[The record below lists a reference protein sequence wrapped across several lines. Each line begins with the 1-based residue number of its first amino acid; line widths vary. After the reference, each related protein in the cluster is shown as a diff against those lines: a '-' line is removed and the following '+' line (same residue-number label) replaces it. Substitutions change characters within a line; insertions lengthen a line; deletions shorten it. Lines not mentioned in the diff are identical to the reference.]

1 MLSKSDRTKKMILE
15 KATELFIKKGYSAVT
30 MKDVCEATGLS
41 RGGLYRHFSSTG
53 EMIIC
58 LIRAEQQNADNE
70 FKKAL
75 AEGKSALQM
84 LDLFIDTHNRFL
96 LSPKSGLELAANQ
109 FALLDEKGKQINAER
124 AWSTVKRTSYLVRL
138 GQEEG
143 VFIDGDPE
151 SIAWHIVLFL
161 GGLRT
166 KTALDGAKPDF
177 IYSQTNW
184 IREFLLKQNLK

>member
-161 GGLRT
+161 VGLRT
-166 KTALDGAKPDF
+166 KTALDGA
-177 IYSQTNW
+177 
-184 IREFLLKQNLK
+184 

>member
-1 MLSKSDRTKKMILE
+1 MILE
-15 KATELFIKKGYSAVT
+15 KATELFIQKGYSAVT

-41 RGGLYRHFSSTG
+41 RGGLYRHFRSTG
-53 EMIIC
+53 EMIIS

-70 FKKAL
+70 FKEAL
-75 AEGKSALQM
+75 AEGKSALQI

-96 LSPKSGLELAANQ
+96 LSPKSALELAANQ

-124 AWSTVKRTSYLVRL
+124 AWTTVKRTSHLVRL

-143 VFIDGDPE
+143 VFIDGDPD

-166 KTALDGAKPDF
+166 KTALDGAEPAF

-184 IREFLLKQNLK
+184 IRDFLLKPNFK